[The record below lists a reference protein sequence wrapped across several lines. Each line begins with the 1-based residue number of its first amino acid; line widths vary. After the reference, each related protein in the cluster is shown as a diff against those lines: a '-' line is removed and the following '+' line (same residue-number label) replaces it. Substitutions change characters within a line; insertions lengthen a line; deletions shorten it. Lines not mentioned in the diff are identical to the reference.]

1 MMTEL
6 PLHVVPGL
14 GLPDVLQ
21 VYEPDIRRGE
31 FANVME
37 PAGQTVVMPL
47 WLLVLP
53 GMVTFPEDGTLKLL
67 ELAGT
72 GWLKLEPL
80 IVQFMVDAAAE

>member
-1 MMTEL
+1 MTEL

-31 FANVME
+31 LENVME
-37 PAGQTVVMPL
+37 PAGQTVVMPP